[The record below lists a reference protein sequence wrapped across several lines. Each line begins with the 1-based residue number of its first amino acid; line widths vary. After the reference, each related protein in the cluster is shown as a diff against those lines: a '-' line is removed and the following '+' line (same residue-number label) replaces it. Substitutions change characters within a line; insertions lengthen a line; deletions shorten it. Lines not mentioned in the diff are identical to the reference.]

1 MYTLYEEYY
10 IPFLLWYVPVFFHR
24 LFHTLQVVP
33 PIPYVLS
40 EKDQYLTRCIW
51 FPSDKKK

>member
-40 EKDQYLTRCIW
+40 EKDQYLTWCIW